1 MTDTPPRLIVY
12 EKPSCSTCRRV
23 VALLTERGIDFDRV
37 NYMVNPLSVPQL
49 RSLLDKSGLRPRDAL
64 RLKEPGARELP
75 LQDDELLLA
84 VLAAHPELLQRPI
97 VVSGNRAVLARPP
110 EKVLE
115 LLA

>member
-49 RSLLDKSGLRPRDAL
+49 RSLLDKSGAAPARRTSAQGTGCAGAAT
-64 RLKEPGARELP
+64 PG
-75 LQDDELLLA
+75 
-84 VLAAHPELLQRPI
+84 
-97 VVSGNRAVLARPP
+97 
-110 EKVLE
+110 
-115 LLA
+115 